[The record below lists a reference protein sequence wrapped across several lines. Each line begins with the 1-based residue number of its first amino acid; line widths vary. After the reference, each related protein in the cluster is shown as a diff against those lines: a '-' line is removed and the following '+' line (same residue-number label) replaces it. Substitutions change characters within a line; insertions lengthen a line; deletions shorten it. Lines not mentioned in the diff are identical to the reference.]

1 MRVPRI
7 FGVCI
12 RIELRESQLQA
23 RVYMYTCVCVFSN
36 ENRVSWPGNRRTYG
50 QWIVG
55 DVMVTARYHN
65 LLIVSY
71 VDNCISFLSPDP
83 SFARPPA
90 IVTSVLQALARFR
103 GA

>member
-1 MRVPRI
+1 
-7 FGVCI
+7 
-12 RIELRESQLQA
+12 
-23 RVYMYTCVCVFSN
+23 
-36 ENRVSWPGNRRTYG
+36 
-50 QWIVG
+50 
-55 DVMVTARYHN
+55 MVTARYRN

-71 VDNCISFLSPDP
+71 IDNCISFLSPDP